1 MTHPSNLW
9 PPYMISIFLRV
20 RTKLIITSYLAIYW
34 LVLTGVNGEVGGT
47 SANTKEVN
55 AAALTAN

>member
-9 PPYMISIFLRV
+9 PPYDFNLLRV

-34 LVLTGVNGEVGGT
+34 LVLTGVNGEVGGA